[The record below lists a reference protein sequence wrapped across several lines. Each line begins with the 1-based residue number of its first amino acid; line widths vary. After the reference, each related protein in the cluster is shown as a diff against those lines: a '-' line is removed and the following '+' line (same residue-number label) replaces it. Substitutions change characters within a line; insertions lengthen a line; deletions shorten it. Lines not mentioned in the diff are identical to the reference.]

1 MTNNIAISGYAL
13 QTRTLAARRELFL
26 SGIR

>member
-1 MTNNIAISGYAL
+1 MTNNIAISGYAP

-26 SGIR
+26 PDIR